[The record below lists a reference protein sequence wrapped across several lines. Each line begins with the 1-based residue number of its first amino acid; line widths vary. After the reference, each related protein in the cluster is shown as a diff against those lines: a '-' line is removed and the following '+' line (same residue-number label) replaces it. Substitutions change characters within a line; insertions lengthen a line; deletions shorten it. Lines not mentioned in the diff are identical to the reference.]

1 MKQPK
6 KPTYDQKR
14 EISNHGLD
22 ARAWAVVSENKEE
35 LRIIEK
41 SSGEIKVLRR

>member
-14 EISNHGLD
+14 VMSNHGLD
-22 ARAWAVVSENKEE
+22 PRSWAVVSETKEE
-35 LRIIEK
+35 LKIIEK
-41 SSGEIKVLRR
+41 SSGTIKVLRR

>member
-14 EISNHGLD
+14 VMSRHGLD
-22 ARAWAVVSENKEE
+22 ARAWAVVSDSKEE
-35 LRIIEK
+35 LKIVEK
-41 SSGEIKVLRR
+41 SSGTIKVLAR

>member
-14 EISNHGLD
+14 VMSRHGLD
-22 ARAWAVVSENKEE
+22 PRSWAVVSDSKAE
-35 LRIIEK
+35 LKVISKRY
-41 SSGEIKVLRR
+41 GVIKILPR